1 MYKEVNQM
9 ISLSFVIFSGNIS
22 DVVGKRG
29 RILGV
34 IISIL
39 NINFNKLA
47 MYLLR
52 LYNGEPQ
59 TTTANIEF
67 SLGRIGLLQIF
78 DNNIIYYQ

>member
-29 RILGV
+29 RILGI

-52 LYNGEPQ
+52 LHNG
-59 TTTANIEF
+59 
-67 SLGRIGLLQIF
+67 
-78 DNNIIYYQ
+78 